1 MHILAAPQKK
11 SANVLSNLYIC
22 KYICEYICQ
31 KSTRHFWCFAPE
43 RQIASLRMHYNM
55 LTEYKYLKDIIIT
68 KYILFCIKQCLF
80 FLLNWA
86 WAYWFRAE
94 MNYRVISKR
103 FALSL
108 CTCTMYTHYICLHN
122 SNLCNDVLFENCAIF
137 SRSSRVIYKE
147 F

>member
-1 MHILAAPQKK
+1 MHNIATLEYVK
-11 SANVLSNLYIC
+11 S
-22 KYICEYICQ
+22 KYAYSCRSTEEIGKCIVKFIYLQIYLWIYLPK
-31 KSTRHFWCFAPE
+31 KSTRHFWCFASE

-68 KYILFCIKQCLF
+68 KYILFCINQCLF

-122 SNLCNDVLFENCAIF
+122 SNCKLWQELFM
-137 SRSSRVIYKE
+137 
-147 F
+147 